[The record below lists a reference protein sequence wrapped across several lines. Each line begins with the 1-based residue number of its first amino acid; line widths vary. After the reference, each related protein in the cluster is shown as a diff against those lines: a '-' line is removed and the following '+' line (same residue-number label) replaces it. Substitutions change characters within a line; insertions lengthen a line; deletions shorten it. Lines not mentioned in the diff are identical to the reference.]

1 MVVLAGL
8 KQFDAVHTPDV
19 TTPNEIE
26 QYKVYNSVKSVS
38 VSKEGTQGYESR
50 LSTGSLWTLCT
61 PKSVQIAND
70 ASKQKLL
77 ATSNS
82 RSAKKIRRMMQ
93 TQPTGVKVRMST
105 APNKELYSAHV
116 ELVAMII
123 FPVR

>member
-1 MVVLAGL
+1 MY
-8 KQFDAVHTPDV
+8 T
-19 TTPNEIE
+19 
-26 QYKVYNSVKSVS
+26 Y
-38 VSKEGTQGYESR
+38 
-50 LSTGSLWTLCT
+50 
-61 PKSVQIAND
+61 KSVQIAND